1 MTPPV
6 IVFDGV
12 GKRYAMGWQRTG
24 GLKNLILNPRSSL
37 RQLNRPSGEVLA
49 NVSLQ
54 VNAGESLAIVGPNGA
69 GKSTMLA
76 LIAGVIRPTTGT
88 VTVTGRVAPLLELG
102 AGFHPDLSG
111 RDNIIL
117 NAVLLG
123 LTRAEARTHFDNIV
137 AFAELEH
144 EIEAPVRVYS
154 SGMLARLGFAVAA
167 HLSPDILLV
176 DETLAV
182 GDAAF
187 QAKCIAKIAD
197 FKRRGATIICV
208 SHDPHQISQV
218 ADRVAVLMNH
228 RIQFDGAR
236 DEALAYYQ
244 RAMPAAPLAEVAPIA
259 APFSRSP
266 APRNR

>member
-1 MTPPV
+1 VTSPV
-6 IVFDGV
+6 IVFDRV

-24 GLKNLILNPRSSL
+24 GLKNLVLNPRSSL
-37 RQLNRPSGEVLA
+37 RQLHRPSGEVFSD
-49 NVSLQ
+49 VSLQ

-69 GKSTMLA
+69 GKSTLLA

-123 LTRAEARTHFDNIV
+123 LTRAEAHARFDAIV
-137 AFAELEH
+137 AFAELEQ

-187 QAKCIAKIAD
+187 QAKCIAKLAD
-197 FKRRGATIICV
+197 FKRGGATIICV
-208 SHDPHQISQV
+208 SHDPHQIGQV

-228 RIQFDGAR
+228 RLRFDGECAA
-236 DEALAYYQ
+236 ALAFYQ
-244 RAMPAAPLAEVAPIA
+244 RAAPSVSPSQAASINVPLPGA
-259 APFSRSP
+259 AG
-266 APRNR
+266 PRGG

>member
-1 MTPPV
+1 
-6 IVFDGV
+6 
-12 GKRYAMGWQRTG
+12 
-24 GLKNLILNPRSSL
+24 
-37 RQLNRPSGEVLA
+37 
-49 NVSLQ
+49 
-54 VNAGESLAIVGPNGA
+54 
-69 GKSTMLA
+69 MLA

-123 LTRAEARTHFDNIV
+123 LTRAEARAHFNDIV
-137 AFAELEH
+137 AFAELEQ

-187 QAKCIAKIAD
+187 QAKCIAKLAD

-208 SHDPHQISQV
+208 SHDPQQIGQV

-228 RIQFDGAR
+228 RIQFDGEC
-236 DEALAYYQ
+236 DEALAFYH
-244 RAMPAAPLAEVAPIA
+244 RAMSSALRPEVAPIA
-259 APFSRSP
+259 LPFARPPVSR
-266 APRNR
+266 NG

>member
-1 MTPPV
+1 M
-6 IVFDGV
+6 IVFDRV
-12 GKRYAMGWQRTG
+12 GKRYARGWQKTG
-24 GLKNLILNPRSSL
+24 GLKNLILNPGSSL
-37 RQLNRPSGEVLA
+37 RQLNRPSGEVL
-49 NVSLQ
+49 VD
-54 VNAGESLAIVGPNGA
+54 VTMTVRAGESLAIVGPNGA

-76 LIAGVIRPTTGT
+76 LIAKVIRPTTGT
-88 VTVTGRVAPLLELG
+88 VTVRGRVAPLLELG

-123 LTRAEARTHFDNIV
+123 LTRAEAHARFDAIV
-137 AFAELEH
+137 AFAELERD
-144 EIEAPVRVYS
+144 IEAPVRVYS

-187 QAKCIAKIAD
+187 QAKCIARLAE
-197 FKRRGATIICV
+197 FRRNGATIVSV
-208 SHDPHQISQV
+208 SHDLQQVVEV

-228 RIQFDGAR
+228 HIQFDGEAR
-236 DEALAYYQ
+236 EALAFYG
-244 RAMPAAPLAEVAPIA
+244 RAMPSGPRPFLARPPGPEY
-259 APFSRSP
+259 SQR
-266 APRNR
+266 RR